1 MEKKYQRA
9 LATLLARLRK
19 NNIQQS
25 GLKKELI
32 PPTKVDAYRVAHL
45 VEQELGWTVNG
56 WKIAATN
63 IEMRQALRTDT
74 PIYGRVY
81 SQFIKESPFT
91 VDFDGLSSPIPEAEY
106 QVFLGKDLP
115 PRVDTYNLKEV
126 ADAVSSMHPG
136 LELAECRFKHD
147 KRFPPLEAI
156 LANGAGSGTLVYGP
170 AIEDWKSADIAN
182 NEVCL
187 FRNGNLQRKGSAL
200 TALEH
205 PLIPLTW
212 LANELSRTGVGM
224 KKGQVISTGT
234 LTGMLLPK
242 KGETFIADFGS
253 LGKVSG
259 TYK

>member
-1 MEKKYQRA
+1 M
-9 LATLLARLRK
+9 
-19 NNIQQS
+19 
-25 GLKKELI
+25 
-32 PPTKVDAYRVAHL
+32 
-45 VEQELGWTVNG
+45 
-56 WKIAATN
+56 
-63 IEMRQALRTDT
+63 
-74 PIYGRVY
+74 
-81 SQFIKESPFT
+81 
-91 VDFDGLSSPIPEAEY
+91 
-106 QVFLGKDLP
+106 FLGNDLP
-115 PRVDTYNLKEV
+115 PRVGTYNINEV

-156 LANGAGSGTLVYGP
+156 LADGAGSGTLVYGP

-212 LANELSRTGVGM
+212 LAIELSRTGVGM

-234 LTGMLLPK
+234 LTGMLSPK

-253 LGKVSG
+253 LGNVSA